1 MTRINSFLII
11 LLIWPGFVLSQKK
24 DSVPTPYHWNV
35 ISINPTPAF
44 LFDNPKNI
52 TLRYERLVKPNQS
65 FLVQFGYLE
74 LNPIFGDS
82 VGGFIDIKRVSDYGL
97 NAAFDYRFY
106 LLRRNQYPAPD
117 GLYLGPYLSYYGF
130 KYKDE
135 FAYFPDDTVSAY
147 GSYSS
152 NYHLVNLGFM
162 IGYQFIFWKR
172 LSVDL
177 LIFGPSLTYMVS
189 NWTVSDN
196 LPDEDEE
203 ELIKEIKEKF
213 NEKYPLLVPFVQ
225 PNEGSQ
231 SASVRMFF
239 RYSISF
245 GFHF

>member
-1 MTRINSFLII
+1 MRPINTLLII
-11 LLIWPGFVLSQKK
+11 LLVWPAVVLSQKK
-24 DSVPTPYHWNV
+24 DSLPTPYHWNV

-52 TLRYERLVKPNQS
+52 SLRYERMVKPNQS
-65 FLVQFGYLE
+65 FLVQLGFLE

-82 VGGFIDIKRVSDYGL
+82 VGGFIDIKRVSDIGV

-106 LLRRNQYPAPD
+106 PLRRNQYPAPD

-130 KYKDE
+130 KFKDE
-135 FAYFPDDTVSAY
+135 FAYFPTDTVSAY

-189 NWTVSDN
+189 DWTVSDN
-196 LPDEDEE
+196 LPEEDEM
-203 ELIKEIKEKF
+203 ELVKEIKEKF
-213 NEKYPLLVPFVQ
+213 NERYPLLVPFIQ
-225 PNEGSQ
+225 PNDGRQ

-239 RYSISF
+239 RYSISV